1 MYHLKFQIILTVQKF
16 EKSMTATNRRGQ
28 NKLWNRDNEI
38 SVSYPSKLISLFGK
52 NFKKYSLSQKNEYI
66 QPKVLQ
72 RLDKIPYFQITLDF
86 LPFLASFFLCW
97 YSSYSNR
104 LGYYCCCKK
113 KMRINFNFTKKRRKY
128 PKKGFSVKVTYL
140 LLLLLLFELMTVTTF
155 ITVLIVTAAK
165 AKNWNGDIWFTT
177 GQEGP

>member
-1 MYHLKFQIILTVQKF
+1 MKPRQRNL
-16 EKSMTATNRRGQ
+16 
-28 NKLWNRDNEI
+28 
-38 SVSYPSKLISLFGK
+38 VSYPCQNLFHYLVK
-52 NFKKYSLSQKNEYI
+52 KFKKYSPSQKNEYI

-72 RLDKIPYFQITLDF
+72 RLDKIPDFQITLDF
-86 LPFLASFFLCW
+86 QPFLASFFLCW

-113 KMRINFNFTKKRRKY
+113 MRINFNFTKKRRKT
-128 PKKGFSVKVTYL
+128 PKKVFSVKMTYL

-165 AKNWNGDIWFTT
+165 AKN
-177 GQEGP
+177 

>member
-1 MYHLKFQIILTVQKF
+1 M
-16 EKSMTATNRRGQ
+16 
-28 NKLWNRDNEI
+28 
-38 SVSYPSKLISLFGK
+38 VSYPSKLISLFGK
-52 NFKKYSLSQKNEYI
+52 KFKNYSLSRKNEYI
-66 QPKVLQ
+66 RQKVLQ
-72 RLDKIPYFQITLDF
+72 QLDKIPDFQITLDF

-113 KMRINFNFTKKRRKY
+113 MRIDFNFTKKRRKN
-128 PKKGFSVKVTYL
+128 PRKKGFFGKMTYL

-165 AKNWNGDIWFTT
+165 AKN
-177 GQEGP
+177 